1 MYLKIILMK
10 KFQIFVS
17 STFVDLIDE
26 RQAAVE
32 AILKAGHIPAGMEL
46 FTASNQSQ
54 WSIIQKWIDESDIY
68 MLILGGRYG
77 SIEPTSGLSYT
88 ELEYDYALKQ
98 GKPLF
103 AVIMKDEA
111 LEEKVKKVG
120 SSVLESN
127 HPQKLKDF
135 KTKVLS
141 YMSSFF
147 EDNKDI
153 KLAFHE
159 SVIGLQQENKLIGWV
174 RADEVLN
181 PQQYLDQITALQ
193 HEKEALNEEN
203 IKLKKTIGN
212 SPSLDDFEEIIQIF
226 SKENISLQRVKSIE
240 PKFPDQTTLLDAM
253 SVFKNSLI
261 VGAANNINCTE
272 IDKFIFYDLA
282 PQLQI
287 HGLMRLEQLTP
298 DSTAR
303 RFIITEKGQKLLA
316 YMAKKG
322 I

>member
-1 MYLKIILMK
+1 MK

-240 PKFPDQTTLLDAM
+240 SKFPDQITLLDAM
-253 SVFKNSLI
+253 SAFKNSLI

-303 RFIITEKGQKLLA
+303 RFIITEKGQNLLA
-316 YMAKKG
+316 YIAKKG